1 VRAISSNWH
10 MFVNWNTMTPM
21 RNEIDSLPSSIPRR
35 RPPEGGYA
43 RGEETRLRIIEAA
56 FKVFADE
63 GYLGASTRR
72 IAAEAGVNPPA
83 LQYYFD
89 SKDGLHRACGQYIV
103 DLAMTALAPAI
114 DRANAALAG
123 DQREAVVEALV
134 EVVDVIAGLAM
145 TKADGDGWSRFMLR
159 CDADDGG
166 PAVDV
171 VESGLAAPIKSVTTD
186 LVAAA
191 LGLHP
196 EDEEVRLRAILIL
209 SQLSALSTK
218 RDSTL
223 MVMGWPDF
231 GEGRGQALQAVLAD
245 HVRKLVAG

>member
-1 VRAISSNWH
+1 VRDISSNWH
-10 MFVNWNTMTPM
+10 MFVNWNTMPQM
-21 RNEIDSLPSSIPRR
+21 GNEMDSPQLSIPRR

-114 DRANAALAG
+114 DRAGAALAG
-123 DQREAVVEALV
+123 DRREAVVEALV
-134 EVVDVIAGLAM
+134 DVVDVIAGLAM
-145 TKADGDGWSRFMLR
+145 TRAESDGWSRFMLS

-171 VESGLAAPIKSVTTD
+171 VESGLAAPIKTVTTD
-186 LVAAA
+186 LVARA
-191 LGLHP
+191 LGLQP
-196 EDEEVRLRAILIL
+196 PAEEVRLRSILIL

-223 MVMGWPDF
+223 MAMGWPDF
-231 GEGRGQALQAVLAD
+231 AEGRGQTLRAILAD
-245 HVRKLVAG
+245 HVRKLVTG